1 VVTFSRKI
9 STQGELV
16 ANSSITHDFEATVF
30 DWHPTE
36 RLLAIGWGDGKSAKR
51 LSTYRIYIVTSHC
64 ASFSGMVSCWSVDG
78 KTKPS
83 STFSNNVQHTSTITV
98 LKWNPSGKRLVT
110 GDKVQ

>member
-1 VVTFSRKI
+1 
-9 STQGELV
+9 
-16 ANSSITHDFEATVF
+16 
-30 DWHPTE
+30 
-36 RLLAIGWGDGKSAKR
+36 
-51 LSTYRIYIVTSHC
+51 
-64 ASFSGMVSCWSVDG
+64 MVSCWSVDG